1 MKFKPGDLVTWASL
15 HPDVRC
21 ELCIV
26 KRGEYQAYEEKYSRY
41 EVYVCGEGKTRVA
54 TSFKLSP
61 VSKGRT
67 K

>member
-26 KRGEYQAYEEKYSRY
+26 KRGTYQAYEEKYSRY

-54 TSFKLSP
+54 T
-61 VSKGRT
+61 
-67 K
+67 

>member
-1 MKFKPGDLVTWASL
+1 MKFKSGDLVTWELLSA
-15 HPDVRC
+15 RC

-26 KRGEYQAYEEKYSRY
+26 KRGTYQAYEEKYSRY
-41 EVYVCGEGKTRVA
+41 EVYVCGEGKTMVA
-54 TSFKLSP
+54 TSFNLSP

>member
-41 EVYVCGEGKTRVA
+41 HVYVLDSGETSVA
-54 TSFKLSP
+54 TSLRLRP
-61 VSKGRT
+61 VSKETT